1 MRFGQIKSAK
11 LRQKIIQSLKNNAA
25 EAKVLLKD
33 PVKTY
38 ATLRKA
44 REKAGKIDL
53 ESFKALAKDFFVMLE
68 MAKAYVRRDY
78 RQVPVRTIL
87 AIIGAAIYVINP
99 IDIIPDFIPGIGYL
113 DDAFVI
119 GMVLKQ
125 IRTDLQR
132 FKDWQVD
139 GEVEL
144 VDDDYEILEDE
155 DVIWLE

>member
-1 MRFGQIKSAK
+1 
-11 LRQKIIQSLKNNAA
+11 
-25 EAKVLLKD
+25 
-33 PVKTY
+33 
-38 ATLRKA
+38 
-44 REKAGKIDL
+44 
-53 ESFKALAKDFFVMLE
+53 MLE

-139 GEVEL
+139 GEVEF